1 MRHSKALTKRF
12 FDRPTAAVAQS
23 MLGKYLVRRRGK
35 KTTAY
40 MVTEV
45 EAYDGPKDKASH
57 ASHGRT
63 PRAEI
68 MFGEPGRLF
77 VYLTYGMHWMLN
89 VVTGPEDYPAAVLIR
104 GVDGINGPGR
114 VSKRLHIGKILNGKT
129 ANPHSGLWFE
139 DRGLTVRKSAVRR
152 TSRIGVGYAG
162 PYWAA
167 RKYRFVLADK

>member
-1 MRHSKALTKRF
+1 MRSNKVLTNKF
-12 FDRPTAAVAQS
+12 FDRPTLTVAES
-23 MLGKYLVRRRGK
+23 MLGKYLVRRQGR
-35 KTTAY
+35 TNRAY
-40 MVTEV
+40 MITEV

-104 GVDGINGPGR
+104 GVKGISGPGR
-114 VSKRLHIGKILNGKT
+114 VSRGLHVDKALNGVK
-129 ANPHSGLWFE
+129 ASIHSGLWFE
-139 DRGLTVRKSAVRR
+139 DRGHPVSKSKIKR
-152 TSRIGVGYAG
+152 TPRMGVGYAG
-162 PYWAA
+162 KYWAG
-167 RKYRFVLADK
+167 RKYRFVLAEE